1 MENAKLPRIR
11 SAREAAAELKR
22 IDPGTRI
29 KERHIRALMCAGC
42 IPVISVGRR
51 KFTNLDMLI
60 EYLIAHPSIDISDV
74 MQAGVRKIPER
85 MR

>member
-11 SAREAAAELKR
+11 SARDAATELKR

-51 KFTNLDMLI
+51 RFTNLDMLI
-60 EYLIAHPSIDISDV
+60 EYLADHPSIDISGV
-74 MQAGVRKIPER
+74 MESGVRKIPER